1 MGHQDGIDVLGP
13 LVFSQVAGDTSN
25 VIDMQY
31 LRWDLLSFTEWYG
44 KLKSTRKRCD
54 EKRW

>member
-1 MGHQDGIDVLGP
+1 MGHQDGIDILGP

-44 KLKSTRKRCD
+44 KLKSTPKRCD
-54 EKRW
+54 KKRW